1 MFCRNS
7 AMQPSEAIAKNNFS
21 QAITRF
27 SLQKNTFDAFL
38 YEDVHQLPLLPAA
51 LLKDTF
57 LAAAYQNVLKN
68 EAPKGMR
75 LAYLVFQQQQQVIGL
90 AACQTV
96 RFDAAEN
103 IKLPESNSGKNW
115 SKKATYHFR
124 KSVAQQFSFDSI
136 VCGNLL
142 VSGEHGFIFDATAIE
157 QSHFVELVVAATEAL
172 RLHWSATEKPY
183 SAVIFKDFTSLVPAL
198 AKEGFAELHL
208 PPFMSI
214 ALPTTWKKMDD
225 YISAMQSKYRT
236 RARRARKKADA
247 IVKKE
252 FNIERIIANRDT
264 LMALHQQVVGSAGFN
279 LVEITPDYFAELK
292 RQMPDDFQLFGYY
305 LEGRL
310 VAFYT
315 LIRNNEELEAHFLGF
330 DQQINQEYQIYLNIL
345 YDIIQ
350 AGISLG
356 NIHTIQMARTAM
368 EIKSSVGAV
377 ATPTYVYMR
386 HESCTYTKLF
396 GMAYQ
401 YAYPHEVWKA
411 RHPFKGDGEEGE

>member
-1 MFCRNS
+1 MFCRNPEAQPS
-7 AMQPSEAIAKNNFS
+7 APIAKTYFSEAIACFP
-21 QAITRF
+21 
-27 SLQKNTFDAFL
+27 LQKNTFDAFL
-38 YEDVHQLPLLPAA
+38 YENVNQLPILPAIF
-51 LLKDTF
+51 LKDTF
-57 LAAAYQNVLKN
+57 LTAAYQQVLQH

-75 LAYLVFQQQQQVIGL
+75 LAYLVVQQHQKVIGL

-96 RFDAAEN
+96 RFDAAES
-103 IKLPESNSGKNW
+103 IKLSAGEEGKNW

-142 VSGEHGFIFDATAIE
+142 VSGEHGFIFDATAI
-157 QSHFVELVVAATEAL
+157 SHSDFVALLIEATEAL
-172 RLHWSATEKPY
+172 RRRWSAEEKPY
-183 SAVIFKDFTSLVPAL
+183 SAVIFKDFIAPVAPLV
-198 AKEGFAELHL
+198 KEGFTELHL
-208 PPFMSI
+208 PPFMSVT
-214 ALPTTWKKMDD
+214 LPPEWKKMDD
-225 YISAMQSKYRT
+225 YIAAMQSKYRT
-236 RARRARKKADA
+236 RVRRARKKAES

-252 FNIERIIANRDT
+252 FNIERIIANST
-264 LMALHQQVVGSAGFN
+264 ILMELHQQVVGSAGFN

-292 RQMPDDFQLFGYY
+292 RQMPNDFQLFGYY

-315 LIRNNEELEAHFLGF
+315 LIRNGEELEAHFLGF

-350 AGISLG
+350 AGIALC

-377 ATPTYVYMR
+377 AAPTYVYMR

-411 RHPFKGDGEEGE
+411 RHPFKGDEEEG